1 MGLNPGFCNG
11 VDREQEIYKMNR
23 KFIRIFIIT
32 IRIALGGLFIYAGVQ
47 KFIPKPPRVQT
58 EANRELPAHVVKI
71 KAFIGGM
78 KQTEYFW
85 PVLGVAEI
93 LCGVLLLS
101 QYLALLGAVM
111 LVPIT
116 LNIFLFHLFL
126 EPHETGEL
134 AMTGLYLLGNLVI
147 IAYHYPNLKMT
158 FLNFNT
164 IYR

>member
-1 MGLNPGFCNG
+1 M
-11 VDREQEIYKMNR
+11 DS

-32 IRIALGGLFIYAGVQ
+32 VRVALGGLFVYAGVQ
-47 KFIPKPPRVQT
+47 KFIPKAPRVQT
-58 EANRELPAHVVKI
+58 ETNKELPPHVVKI

-78 KQTEYFW
+78 KQTDYFW

-116 LNIFLFHLFL
+116 LHIFLFHLFL
-126 EPHETGEL
+126 EPHDVGEL
-134 AMTGLYLLGNLVI
+134 AMTGLYLVGNLLI
-147 IAYHYPNLKMT
+147 IAYHYPNLKTT

>member
-1 MGLNPGFCNG
+1 
-11 VDREQEIYKMNR
+11 MNN

-32 IRIALGGLFIYAGVQ
+32 IRIALGGLFVYAGVQ

-58 EANRELPAHVVKI
+58 ASTQDLPAHVVKI

-85 PVLGVAEI
+85 PVLGVTEI

-126 EPHETGEL
+126 EPHDMAEL
-134 AMTGLYLLGNLVI
+134 VMTGLYLVANLLI
-147 IAYHYPNLKMT
+147 IAYHYPNLKTT